1 MCLRDALRG
10 GAAMPVASFLSNP
23 SPQSWVVKRNG
34 QCLPAIA
41 IHSLGH
47 RLSSSSMEWMEN
59 DFL

>member
-1 MCLRDALRG
+1 
-10 GAAMPVASFLSNP
+10 MPVASFLSNP